1 MRGEKEKGTWREGDE
16 HRESTDQ
23 EGEMRKGGEEK
34 KGENKH
40 TVKKKMHRG
49 E

>member
-1 MRGEKEKGTWREGDE
+1 
-16 HRESTDQ
+16 
-23 EGEMRKGGEEK
+23 MRKGGEEK

-49 E
+49 EWQGEKKTRSMSR